1 MPFQVQFLCSPS
13 LACSC
18 TQNVCVQFSFLFFFW
33 VCIGPSVQRR
43 TFHPSFKWEVKVL
56 ARVGF
61 LSFTPF
67 YVSQQKVIL
76 PVINSKKLFFFFS
89 TVVRLKGL
97 TGKHVS
103 FLCFSREARM
113 RDDGFQKW
121 SKS

>member
-1 MPFQVQFLCSPS
+1 M
-13 LACSC
+13 
-18 TQNVCVQFSFLFFFW
+18 
-33 VCIGPSVQRR
+33 
-43 TFHPSFKWEVKVL
+43 L

-113 RDDGFQKW
+113 RTMVF
-121 SKS
+121 KSGAKVNSDKKENGDF